1 MKTIIHISADFPD
14 PIVPGKTK
22 AVANLLAATPGFR
35 HIVYSM
41 NRTHKPGVI
50 FSRFDDDHTAI
61 AYGAPPYGIGLERF
75 LRPVAASI
83 QRDLAERGIRPDLIH
98 AHKFSVEGLVAVEVA
113 RIQQCPFICSLWGD
127 TDIRIFEVK
136 RGLRSRYRAVAGA
149 AQALLPAAPW
159 TGEYFRKALQIT
171 DDKINL
177 LPVMTAADA
186 VLSPTVTGAPKLVS
200 LFHLDSWKRKG
211 FEQLVK
217 AGVLARRE
225 RPDLTIDVFG
235 TGKAKSIRAVEAIVR
250 RNNASSTVRV
260 MGALPHDKV
269 QHVLNGYTGFVMA
282 PHRETY
288 GMVHVEALLAG
299 LPIVWSQ
306 NRGVDGL
313 FDGLDVGYRADPTS
327 VEDVARGMRFL
338 IEREQSLKINI
349 GHLHRNRTFDH
360 LRRHRIAEVYS
371 DLLARNAAADPA
383 HPAPEGRR
391 MAS

>member
-35 HIVYSM
+35 HIVYSL
-41 NRTHKPGVI
+41 NRTHKRGVTL
-50 FSRFDDDHTAI
+50 SRFDNDHTAI

-75 LRPVAASI
+75 LRPVTASI
-83 QRDLAERGIRPDLIH
+83 LRDLAERDIRPDLIH
-98 AHKFSVEGLVAVEVA
+98 AHKFSVEGLVAVDVA
-113 RIQQCPFICSLWGD
+113 RTQRCPFICSLWGD
-127 TDIRIFEVK
+127 TDIRIFEIK
-136 RGLRSRYRAVAGA
+136 RGLRSRYRAVAAA

-159 TGEYFRKALQIT
+159 TGQYFQSALQIPG
-171 DDKINL
+171 DKINL

-186 VLSPTVTGAPKLVS
+186 VLSPTVTGSAKLVS

-211 FEQLVK
+211 FEQLVR
-217 AGVLARRE
+217 AGLLAARHV
-225 RPDLTIDVFG
+225 PDLTIDVYG
-235 TGKAKSIRAVEAIVR
+235 TGKAQSIRAVEAVVR
-250 RNNASSTVRV
+250 RNNASSIVRV

-269 QHVLNGYTGFVMA
+269 QHVLNGYTGFVMT

-288 GMVHVEALLAG
+288 GMVHVEALLTG

-306 NRGVDGL
+306 DRGVDGL
-313 FDGLDVGYRADPTS
+313 FDGYAVGYRADPTS
-327 VEDVARGMRFL
+327 VEDIARGMRLL

-349 GHLHRNRTFDH
+349 AHLHQGRTFDH

-371 DLLARNAAADPA
+371 GILTREAAEPA
-383 HPAPEGRR
+383 QPAPEERR

>member
-14 PIVPGKTK
+14 SIVPAKTK

-35 HIVYSM
+35 HIVYSL

-50 FSRFDDDHTAI
+50 SSRFDNDHTAI

-83 QRDLAERGIRPDLIH
+83 QRDLEERGIHPDLIH
-98 AHKFSVEGLVAVEVA
+98 AHKFSVEGLVAMEVA
-113 RIQQCPFICSLWGD
+113 RRRQCPFVCSLWGD
-127 TDIRIFEVK
+127 TDIRIFEFK
-136 RGLRSRYRAVAGA
+136 RGLRSRYRAVATA

-159 TGEYFRKALQIT
+159 TGDYFRNALQIS

-186 VLSPTVTGAPKLVS
+186 ILSPTVTGAPKLVS

-211 FEQLVK
+211 FDQLVK
-217 AGVLARRE
+217 AGVLAARDI
-225 RPDLTIDVFG
+225 PDLTIDVFG
-235 TGKAKSIRAVEAIVR
+235 TGKAKSIRAVEAVVR
-250 RNNASSTVRV
+250 RNNASSIVRV

-313 FDGLDVGYRADPTS
+313 FDGHDVGYRADPTS
-327 VEDVARGMRFL
+327 VEDVARGMRCL

-349 GHLHRNRTFDH
+349 GHLHQNRTFDH

-371 DLLARNAAADPA
+371 DILTRETREPA
-383 HPAPEGRR
+383 HPAPEGHR

>member
-22 AVANLLAATPGFR
+22 AVANLLAAAPGFR
-35 HIVYSM
+35 HIVYSL

-50 FSRFDDDHTAI
+50 VTRFDHDHTAI

-83 QRDLAERGIRPDLIH
+83 ERDLAERGISPDLIH
-98 AHKFSVEGLVAVEVA
+98 AHKFSVEGLVAADVA
-113 RIQQCPFICSLWGD
+113 RTRRCPFICSLWGD
-127 TDIRIFEVK
+127 TDIRIFEIK
-136 RGLRSRYRAVAGA
+136 RGLRSRYRAVAAA

-159 TGEYFRKALQIT
+159 TGAYFREALQIPNE
-171 DDKINL
+171 KINL

-186 VLSPTVTGAPKLVS
+186 ILSPTVTGAPKLVS

-217 AGVLARRE
+217 AAVLAVRDI
-225 RPDLTIDVFG
+225 PDLTIDVYG
-235 TGKAKSIRAVEAIVR
+235 TGKAKSVRAAETLVR
-250 RNNASSTVRV
+250 RNSASSIVRM
-260 MGALPHDKV
+260 MGALPHDNV
-269 QHVLNGYTGFVMA
+269 QHVLNSYTGFVMA

-313 FDGLDVGYRADPTS
+313 FDGHDVGYRADPTS
-327 VEDVARGMRFL
+327 VQDVARGMRFL

-349 GHLHRNRTFDH
+349 AHLHQNRTFDH
-360 LRRHRIAEVYS
+360 LRRHRIAEIYS
-371 DLLARNAAADPA
+371 RILEREAVDPA